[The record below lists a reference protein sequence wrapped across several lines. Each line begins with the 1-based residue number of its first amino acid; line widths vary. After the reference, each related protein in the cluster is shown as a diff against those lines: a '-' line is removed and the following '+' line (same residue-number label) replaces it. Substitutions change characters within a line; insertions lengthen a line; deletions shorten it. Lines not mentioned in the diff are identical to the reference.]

1 MILSLSRMESA
12 LKSAKDS
19 AQSPACS
26 RNASP
31 LATWASSV
39 VRERASPAKTS
50 GGTVASRASA
60 FLSASASGH
69 TGCCAAGN
77 LRQDAGLHEEVAA
90 GLVTATG

>member
-1 MILSLSRMESA
+1 MN
-12 LKSAKDS
+12 SAKDS

-26 RNASP
+26 RKASP
-31 LATWASSV
+31 LATWPSCA
-39 VRERASPAKTS
+39 VRWRASPAKTS

-69 TGCCAAGN
+69 SGCCAAGN